1 MATKTEQIDADA
13 AIAFSERLLDCMNNA
28 ALALMI
34 SVGHRT
40 KLRYVTNCRAG
51 K

>member
-1 MATKTEQIDADA
+1 
-13 AIAFSERLLDCMNNA
+13 MNNA

-34 SVGHRT
+34 SVGHLT

-51 K
+51 KQRPHGVANAGRSQRFVARQR